1 MLDVGHGLGVHA
13 SVSKQK
19 SKSER
24 AARGKIAVPPSDFLT
39 DPAHAPP
46 FSPADTTPP
55 FSPSSPSANGDEEAD
70 LARLADDG
78 GPASPLTEAKD
89 EAETSEAPDAPTSLS
104 LEQRVRRLEDVVLSL
119 HDRRPAEPR
128 SGPSPNVPPPPP
140 TAVQLD
146 VNKRPPTPA
155 APVATAVPVSVPG
168 IAQSVMRGSVMWLLW
183 DTWAEARAIV
193 RMFVDPRYQLPWSA
207 RVLPVILLAAI
218 LTSRYWVPFASI
230 PFLGDW
236 LLVKLVDLL
245 LAFLLFKWLG
255 HEARRYRQTS
265 PDLPTNLRL

>member
-46 FSPADTTPP
+46 FPPPDTTPLI
-55 FSPSSPSANGDEEAD
+55 SPSSPSANGEEEAD

-78 GPASPLTEAKD
+78 GPPSPPTEAIIER
-89 EAETSEAPDAPTSLS
+89 EAGAAPESPTALS
-104 LEQRVRRLEDVVLSL
+104 LEQRVQHLEEVVRWLQ
-119 HDRRPAEPR
+119 DRRPSQPR
-128 SGPSPNVPPPPP
+128 PAPSPIALTPPP

-146 VNKRPPTPA
+146 VNKRPQAPA
-155 APVATAVPVSVPG
+155 APVATAVPVSMPG
-168 IAQSVMRGSVMWLLW
+168 IVHSVTRGSVMWLLW

-193 RMFVDPRYQLPWSA
+193 RMFVDPRYPLPWSA
-207 RVLPVILLAAI
+207 RALPLVLLAAI

-265 PDLPTNLRL
+265 PDLPANLRL